1 MALRILVP
9 ALLVALLCACESR
22 YQENWDRLKVG
33 MTKGQVENL
42 LGEPSSRYEAR
53 TDEGKVIVPETRWQ
67 YGDNLSTLA
76 TGVVFPTDAD
86 ARAWAVYF
94 DAEGRVAYRHD
105 ELLSITYT
113 EMDEIVKLLERHR
126 SAASAD

>member
-1 MALRILVP
+1 MVPRISASI
-9 ALLVALLCACESR
+9 ALLAILCACESR
-22 YQENWDRLKVG
+22 YQENWGRLKAG
-33 MTKGQVENL
+33 MTQVQVEDL

-53 TDEGKVIVPETRWQ
+53 TDQGKVIVPETRWQ

-94 DAEGRVAYRHD
+94 DAEGRVSRFRAA
-105 ELLSITYT
+105 EWAQ
-113 EMDEIVKLLERHR
+113 ER
-126 SAASAD
+126 

>member
-1 MALRILVP
+1 MVPRIAASIGSLV
-9 ALLVALLCACESR
+9 LLCACESR
-22 YQENWDRLKVG
+22 YQENWGRLKVG
-33 MTKGQVENL
+33 MTQVQVEDL

-53 TDEGKVIVPETRWQ
+53 TDQGKVIVPETRWQ

-94 DAEGRVAYRHD
+94 DAEGRVSRFRAAEWAR
-105 ELLSITYT
+105 
-113 EMDEIVKLLERHR
+113 ER
-126 SAASAD
+126 

>member
-1 MALRILVP
+1 MLRRCL
-9 ALLVALLCACESR
+9 LSLTLVAPLGACESR

-33 MTKGQVENL
+33 MSKVQVEDL
-42 LGEPSSRYEAR
+42 LGSPSSRYEAR
-53 TDEGKVIVPETRWQ
+53 SDHGKVIVPEERWQ

-94 DAEGRVAYRHD
+94 DADGR
-105 ELLSITYT
+105 LS
-113 EMDEIVKLLERHR
+113 RFR
-126 SAASAD
+126 AAEWAQQR

>member
-1 MALRILVP
+1 MVPRISASI
-9 ALLVALLCACESR
+9 ALLALLCACESR
-22 YQENWDRLKVG
+22 YQENWGRLKIG
-33 MTKGQVENL
+33 MTQVQVEDL

-53 TDEGKVIVPETRWQ
+53 TDQGKVIVPETRWQ

-94 DAEGRVAYRHD
+94 DAEGRVSRFRAA
-105 ELLSITYT
+105 EWAQ
-113 EMDEIVKLLERHR
+113 ER
-126 SAASAD
+126 

>member
-1 MALRILVP
+1 MATRTLVTGLLIA
-9 ALLVALLCACESR
+9 ALCGCESR
-22 YQENWDRLKVG
+22 YQENWGRLKAG
-33 MTKGQVENL
+33 MTQVQVEDL

-53 TDEGKVIVPETRWQ
+53 TEGGKVIVPETRWQ

-94 DAEGRVAYRHD
+94 DADGRVSRFRAA
-105 ELLSITYT
+105 EWAQ
-113 EMDEIVKLLERHR
+113 ER
-126 SAASAD
+126 

>member
-94 DAEGRVAYRHD
+94 DAEGRVSRFRAA
-105 ELLSITYT
+105 EWAQ
-113 EMDEIVKLLERHR
+113 ER
-126 SAASAD
+126 

>member
-1 MALRILVP
+1 MVPRIAASLASL
-9 ALLVALLCACESR
+9 ALLSACESR
-22 YQENWDRLKVG
+22 HQENWGRLKVG
-33 MTKGQVENL
+33 MTQVQVEDL

-53 TDEGKVIVPETRWQ
+53 TDQGKVIVPETRWQ

-94 DAEGRVAYRHD
+94 DADGRVSRFRAA
-105 ELLSITYT
+105 EWAQ
-113 EMDEIVKLLERHR
+113 ER
-126 SAASAD
+126 

>member
-1 MALRILVP
+1 MFRRVLAALVLIAP
-9 ALLVALLCACESR
+9 LCACESR

-33 MTKGQVENL
+33 MSKVQVEDL

-94 DAEGRVAYRHD
+94 DADGRVSRFRAAEWAR
-105 ELLSITYT
+105 
-113 EMDEIVKLLERHR
+113 ER
-126 SAASAD
+126 